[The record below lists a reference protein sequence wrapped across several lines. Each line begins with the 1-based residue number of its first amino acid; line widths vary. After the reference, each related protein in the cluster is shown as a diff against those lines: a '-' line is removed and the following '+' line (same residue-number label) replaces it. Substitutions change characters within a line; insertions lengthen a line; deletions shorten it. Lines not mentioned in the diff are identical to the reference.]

1 MAALALCSLLGPWAL
16 STQTDP
22 LLPPIPCRYDSPLRT
37 TLKQKYGACAGSE
50 QAEAGVTERRHGI
63 PTLIIVKSDGTEV
76 CDGTDDVSK
85 YAGRGMP
92 AAWTA

>member
-1 MAALALCSLLGPWAL
+1 M
-16 STQTDP
+16 
-22 LLPPIPCRYDSPLRT
+22 
-37 TLKQKYGACAGSE
+37 
-50 QAEAGVTERRHGI
+50 TERKHGI

-92 AAWTA
+92 AAWVA